1 MLSAFIKKSD
11 RGYNVKVS
19 VVQFKE
25 DQAVIIY
32 CPALDLSGYGNT
44 DTEARH
50 SFETVLFEYIRY
62 ADNKGTLNED
72 LKAHG
77 WVELKRKNYS
87 MVPPAMTDL
96 LESNENFRKIFN
108 TQPSYQKFDM
118 PMMQVA
124 MS

>member
-72 LKAHG
+72 L
-77 WVELKRKNYS
+77 
-87 MVPPAMTDL
+87 
-96 LESNENFRKIFN
+96 
-108 TQPSYQKFDM
+108 
-118 PMMQVA
+118 
-124 MS
+124 